1 MSQKTIKTIIA
12 LRKDTE
18 ANWNIIKDSFK
29 PLNGEVCFVE
39 TVSKGLRAKVGDGTS
54 YFSALPF
61 TDEYILSEIDN
72 VVISGYYL
80 NNKFYTDSTYTVEV
94 EKSIN
99 KLYIDKITNK
109 IYNYDANQNK
119 YVTVNDTLPTA
130 TSDLAGV
137 MKLYN
142 EHGTNTDGT
151 MTQKSITEGIS
162 NIKLSV
168 SKTVDECLVLE
179 LPW

>member
-99 KLYIDKITNK
+99 K
-109 IYNYDANQNK
+109 
-119 YVTVNDTLPTA
+119 
-130 TSDLAGV
+130 
-137 MKLYN
+137 
-142 EHGTNTDGT
+142 
-151 MTQKSITEGIS
+151 
-162 NIKLSV
+162 
-168 SKTVDECLVLE
+168 
-179 LPW
+179 